1 MGNCGSKGDDVPLKV
16 ALAEDYQK
24 LGLPA
29 LPVFQN
35 EIEKEI
41 FITVNMVRNQPKR
54 MAKLVPKIKDDKLLS
69 KEALKSLSA
78 L

>member
-29 LPVFQN
+29 LPVF
-35 EIEKEI
+35 
-41 FITVNMVRNQPKR
+41 
-54 MAKLVPKIKDDKLLS
+54 
-69 KEALKSLSA
+69 
-78 L
+78 